1 MEYGTRPIGA
11 FLDDTASA
19 RLTPAG
25 GTAAAVVGAIGT
37 ACCEM
42 VCIHLEAA
50 EVETDVD
57 LADVGTDLEAQRTTL
72 LTLAAADAE
81 VVADLFSAPG
91 DGADP
96 ETAKRSVE
104 VPLSVAEACLRTI
117 EGAATVTGVSD
128 RPVVADAATGA
139 HLASGALEAALR
151 NARVN
156 VAEVDD
162 EAFVADTRRRATTV
176 QTAAEAAVEATITNV
191 DSD

>member
-50 EVETDVD
+50 EVETNVD
-57 LADVGTDLEAQRTTL
+57 LAELRGAFETRRTDLLA
-72 LTLAAADAE
+72 LAAADAE
-81 VVADLFSAPG
+81 VVADLFSAPR
-91 DGADP
+91 DGAGP
-96 ETAKRSVE
+96 ETVKRSVD
-104 VPLSVAEACLRTI
+104 VPLSVADACLRTI

-151 NARVN
+151 TARVN

-162 EAFVADTRRRATTV
+162 GAFVADPGRGATTV